1 MQINKQ
7 KYTISQVEEIIDSHI
22 ESDTNFTFVCNFEL
36 AHYIY
41 DYLGN
46 EYDVE
51 ADSIELSSEVDEYY
65 VSLNFYKNDITFVCE
80 YAKWDQEGTYKYDD
94 GDKIDYFVFSNMS
107 FGDIREYLSRD
118 GRIRF
123 CELIDEDCIED
134 LEVESI
140 DDRQYDVSPECANCD
155 GCDEHCGRGN
165 HDEEYLEDDNCVPCQ
180 CETYCESRGE
190 FDDEDELEFCTCE
203 YCTEEREQNAI
214 SEFLDMLFDPE
225 GACRECIIEKF
236 IDSLYTFKNFGI
248 KEVKENMRE
257 WLED

>member
-1 MQINKQ
+1 MQINKT
-7 KYTISQVEEIIDSHI
+7 KYTLSQVEEIIDSHI

-65 VSLNFYKNDITFVCE
+65 VSMNFYKNDITFVCE
-80 YAKWDQEGTYKYDD
+80 YAKWDQAGTYKYDD
-94 GDKIDYFVFSNMS
+94 GDKIDYFVFSNIS
-107 FGDIREYLSRD
+107 FGDIREYLSGD

-123 CELIDEDCIED
+123 CELIDEDCVED
-134 LEVESI
+134 LEVESM
-140 DDRQYDVSPECANCD
+140 DDSQYNVSPECANCD

-165 HDEEYLEDDNCVPCQ
+165 HDEIENSNMDDSDYKECNCPDCI
-180 CETYCESRGE
+180 
-190 FDDEDELEFCTCE
+190 DERKIIF
-203 YCTEEREQNAI
+203 I
-214 SEFLDMLFDPE
+214 SEATKKIMDGLCCPQCLFELLASVYDKGLDDGFDQ
-225 GACRECIIEKF
+225 G
-236 IDSLYTFKNFGI
+236 L
-248 KEVKENMRE
+248 KEAKEEMRE

>member
-7 KYTISQVEEIIDSHI
+7 KYTLSQVEEIIDSHI

-80 YAKWDQEGTYKYDD
+80 YAKWDQAGTYKYDD

-118 GRIRF
+118 GCIRF
-123 CELIDEDCIED
+123 CELVDEDCVD
-134 LEVESI
+134 NLEVESM
-140 DDRQYDVSPECANCD
+140 DDSQYDVSPECANCV

-165 HDEEYLEDDNCVPCQ
+165 HDEEYINEP
-180 CETYCESRGE
+180 
-190 FDDEDELEFCTCE
+190 DEDVCSECGETDCDCGLCMCDDCRSQRHDDIVNASVGKAFEKIMASEGCPNCIVDALFQMSLEMKRLGWSDHQM
-203 YCTEEREQNAI
+203 Y
-214 SEFLDMLFDPE
+214 
-225 GACRECIIEKF
+225 
-236 IDSLYTFKNFGI
+236 IDDCNC
-248 KEVKENMRE
+248 
-257 WLED
+257 